1 MNSVDNNKKKNYCST
16 YTKNASHKDK
26 CNKKGNIFQTEI
38 ILFSSTFKNKNKT
51 KNPVP
56 EISEETIKLVL
67 YLPHD
72 DIPCDRI
79 RQSDLAL

>member
-1 MNSVDNNKKKNYCST
+1 MNSVDNNKKKNCST

-38 ILFSSTFKNKNKT
+38 ILFSSTFKNKT
-51 KNPVP
+51 KKIPVP
-56 EISEETIKLVL
+56 ESSEETIKLVL